1 MTEIRHDSL
10 IILSGGLFSEVRH
23 GLFRCS
29 DEQLVQD
36 FAGRP
41 QAVLTARRMGPRLHH
56 CIGAGL
62 QTAAAANQ
70 NLSDRLGAADG
81 RRSPHA
87 RLSGAPRY
95 WRAAHGFL
103 LPGLGALLRARAAA
117 VG

>member
-1 MTEIRHDSL
+1 MTEDQVRFTII
-10 IILSGGLFSEVRH
+10 IILRTLQRGSTWAISML
-23 GLFRCS
+23 

-41 QAVLTARRMGPRLHH
+41 QAVLSARRMGPRLHH

-87 RLSGAPRY
+87 RLPGTPRY

-103 LPGLGALLRARAAA
+103 LPGLGALLRARATA
-117 VG
+117 VE